1 MEVKH
6 ATPNFETRI
15 LNSVLSAISLSDYD
29 IDLIM
34 ILVDILAS
42 PSLLKNPPGEGRGR
56 ARK

>member
-15 LNSVLSAISLSDYD
+15 LNSVLSAPLSDYD

-34 ILVDILAS
+34 ILVDDEKMKIFVLY
-42 PSLLKNPPGEGRGR
+42 
-56 ARK
+56 